1 MNNTTEIS
9 PKNLNPVFYSFLFHT
24 NQSEI
29 EANICYNPVLK
40 GTFRYVNE
48 RIKDV
53 EGSNDSNF
61 NSTGPHFKMAK
72 ETKENF
78 Y

>member
-9 PKNLNPVFYSFLFHT
+9 PKNLNPVFYSFLFYT

-53 EGSNDSNF
+53 EDSNDSKFYF
-61 NSTGPHFKMAK
+61 NRTTF
-72 ETKENF
+72 
-78 Y
+78 

>member
-48 RIKDV
+48 RVKDV
-53 EGSNDSNF
+53 EDSNDSKFYF
-61 NSTGPHFKMAK
+61 NRTTF
-72 ETKENF
+72 
-78 Y
+78 